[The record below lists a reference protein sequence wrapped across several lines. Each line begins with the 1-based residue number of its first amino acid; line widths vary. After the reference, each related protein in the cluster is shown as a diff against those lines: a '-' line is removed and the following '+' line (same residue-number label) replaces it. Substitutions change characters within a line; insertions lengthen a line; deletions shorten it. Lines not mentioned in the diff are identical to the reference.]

1 MWGLYHSLLS
11 DKATAENAFRL
22 SGLSTYQ
29 SRGKGKG
36 KAFARS
42 HFSNKSKQAS
52 RSKYMP
58 HQGKQEMIR
67 REIQENRRIFGKDFH
82 FSKIQ
87 YTTIMAN
94 LKAANQSE
102 GERKYG

>member
-1 MWGLYHSLLS
+1 MKKAIWEPLTLWGWPSTKGGEKRLMR
-11 DKATAENAFRL
+11 FRRRQ
-22 SGLSTYQ
+22 G
-29 SRGKGKG
+29 GE
-36 KAFARS
+36 
-42 HFSNKSKQAS
+42 